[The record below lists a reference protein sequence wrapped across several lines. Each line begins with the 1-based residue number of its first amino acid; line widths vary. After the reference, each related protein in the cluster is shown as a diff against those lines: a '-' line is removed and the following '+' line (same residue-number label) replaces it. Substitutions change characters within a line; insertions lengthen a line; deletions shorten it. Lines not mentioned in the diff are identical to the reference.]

1 MPPKRAVEALKSTEE
16 CTLQYGKHSNIIK
29 WREHMQT
36 IVTELYGIVGMF
48 FTTDVRYEPP
58 KVSYRDY
65 PSDSSSESSEY
76 ETEDE
81 EPDEGVAAA
90 PAKTAAE
97 AAAKTARAAARLSR
111 NERKRR
117 ASEKSRA
124 KFREEAF
131 IQRKR
136 ELKTQRENERTVFPM
151 MWKRMSLISQ
161 SRVREE
167 EEYKTAYLTLDCV
180 LLWTLIR
187 RTHLTHMFGADEALQ
202 EYITNMHRR
211 PSTRL

>member
-16 CTLQYGKHSNIIK
+16 CTLQYGKCSNIIK

-48 FTTDVRYEPP
+48 FTTNERYELP
-58 KVSYRDY
+58 KASHRDY
-65 PSDSSSESSEY
+65 HSDSSSESSEY
-76 ETEDE
+76 DTEEEESDETDAAVPARSAAE
-81 EPDEGVAAA
+81 VAAKA
-90 PAKTAAE
+90 
-97 AAAKTARAAARLSR
+97 ARAAVRLASR
-111 NERKRR
+111 ERKRK

-124 KFREEAF
+124 KFKEDAF

-136 ELKTQRENERTVFPM
+136 DLKTQRENERTVFPM
-151 MWKRMSLISQ
+151 MWKRMLLVSQ

-202 EYITNMHRR
+202 EYNQHE
-211 PSTRL
+211 